1 MQEIDYN
8 FIEIGTADHNTV
20 VEVSGDDDYGLCIEP
35 VKMYLES
42 LPNKKNVKKINCAVS
57 FDNIESSVDLY
68 FIPPDILRENGLKKR
83 GLRGINS
90 IDEYHPQHI
99 SRNIT
104 HLVQI
109 IKIPQL
115 PISKILIDN
124 KVKGI
129 DLLKIDTE
137 GGDCF
142 ILKHLLEYLRN
153 KSKEYYPKKIIF
165 ETNYLTEKKLIEETI
180 NMFVEV
186 GYFVE
191 STNNHIDDGD
201 TVLRLE

>member
-8 FIEIGTADHNTV
+8 FIEIGTSDHNTI
-20 VEVSGDDDYGLCIEP
+20 VEVCSDNDYGLCIEP
-35 VKMYLES
+35 VKLYLES

-57 FDNIESSVDLY
+57 FDNIESSVYLY

-90 IDEYHPQHI
+90 INEYHPQHI
-99 SRNIT
+99 SRNIK

-142 ILKHLLEYLRN
+142 ILKHLLEYLKI

-180 NMFVEV
+180 NMFVKV

-201 TVLRLE
+201 TVLRLK